1 MKMNMISELKNIG
14 LSDKEA
20 KVYLAML
27 ELGPASVLEIAA
39 KAGINRP
46 TAYVQIESLKKI
58 GLVSSQ
64 TKGKKQLFIAESPS
78 QLEHLIERKKK
89 EVSDQQ
95 DVLKKIIPELSSIFK
110 LGDQKPL
117 VRYFEGKEGLLR
129 MQEEFLKTKSGEIL
143 GVFSAD
149 SIYALFPNHKD
160 TYTVRRIKKKILSK
174 VIYTSK
180 KGHILEETDTE
191 SLRVSKYLPPEKMPF
206 TADITIYDNNIAISS
221 LKGKVEGTIITDAEV
236 ANSFKALFQLV
247 WNSLK

>member
-1 MKMNMISELKNIG
+1 MITELKNVG

-78 QLEHLIERKKK
+78 QLEHILDIRNK
-89 EVSDQQ
+89 ELEQQ
-95 DVLKKIIPELSSIFK
+95 KQELRSILPELGTIFR
-110 LGDQKPL
+110 LGDEKPL

-129 MQEEFLKTKSGEIL
+129 MQEEFLKIKTREIL
-143 GVFSAD
+143 GIFSMDAV
-149 SIYALFPNHKD
+149 YNLFPEHSD
-160 TYTVRRIKKKILSK
+160 DYSARRIKKGIASKI
-174 VIYTSK
+174 IYTSE
-180 KGHILEETDTE
+180 KGPTLAANDTQT
-191 SLRVSKYLPPEKMPF
+191 LRKAKFLSPQKMPF
-206 TADITIYDNNIAISS
+206 TADITVFDNSIAISS
-221 LKGKVEGTIITDAEV
+221 LKGKIGGTIITNTEV
-236 ANSFKALFQLV
+236 ANSFKTLFQLV
-247 WNSLK
+247 WNSLE